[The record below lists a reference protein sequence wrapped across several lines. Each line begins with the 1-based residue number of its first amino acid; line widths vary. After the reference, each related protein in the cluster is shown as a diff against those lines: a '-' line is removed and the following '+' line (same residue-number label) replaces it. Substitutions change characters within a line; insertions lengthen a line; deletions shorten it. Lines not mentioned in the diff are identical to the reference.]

1 MFRLISVLFSD
12 KFAPRIAENNGPV
25 SRTDLDRGVVNG
37 KSQFWTDV
45 AGSFAEDR
53 LVYGWLVASHPKF
66 GGVRPWTVTMHNGV
80 KLRGKWGEIT
90 SEYQRCLSNF
100 NSESGTHTPIFFSF
114 CYGRIDILYLHF
126 WLEKRPNLLAAVAG
140 RLADATQVD
149 TMRPKNL
156 VGTPEKQTSGTAT
169 GSTPSRKN
177 KELAPLRE
185 MVGLVGGGSVDS
197 HDVDPYGLL
206 YQLKTTIETIGLLQA
221 QLRDATDAD
230 QANDLHAGLLFSA
243 GIKNKIK
250 EELRC

>member
-1 MFRLISVLFSD
+1 MGPCR
-12 KFAPRIAENNGPV
+12 APIWKGA
-25 SRTDLDRGVVNG
+25 VNG

-45 AGSFAEDR
+45 ASSFAEGR
-53 LVYGWLVASHPKF
+53 LEYGWLVASHPNL
-66 GGVRPWTVTMHNGV
+66 GGIPPSTLTVHNGV
-80 KLRGKWGEIT
+80 KLGSI
-90 SEYQRCLSNF
+90 
-100 NSESGTHTPIFFSF
+100 F

-126 WLEKRPNLLAAVAG
+126 WLEKGPNLLVAVAG
-140 RLADATQVD
+140 RLADAAQVD

-156 VGTPEKQTSGTAT
+156 VATPGKQTSGTAA

-177 KELAPLRE
+177 EELALLRE
-185 MVGLVGGGSVDS
+185 MVGLVCGGSADS
-197 HDVDPYGLL
+197 HDVDRDGLL

-230 QANDLHAGLLFSA
+230 EANGLQADLLFFA